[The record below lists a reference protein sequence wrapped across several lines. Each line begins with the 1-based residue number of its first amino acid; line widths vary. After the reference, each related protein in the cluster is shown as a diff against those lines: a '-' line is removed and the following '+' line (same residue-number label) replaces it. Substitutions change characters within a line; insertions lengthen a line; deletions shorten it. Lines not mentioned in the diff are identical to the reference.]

1 MFRERRHGQAMQ
13 LIAAHGARA
22 HERNA
27 SDPVPRKRRLATYRP
42 RRYLASW
49 VRTAQVMSLPPLVLV
64 ARPSPPLARGARVVP
79 QRGHPAAARS
89 RHAGAAAV
97 ASQHRLPAVA
107 PSGALAAS
115 HLPAAEQLRPHQP
128 RRSAPS
134 LGLQRGARPP
144 MQQQRQLL
152 LQGYGGGGTA
162 DDDRAH
168 TQSQRAHPVQTADR
182 NSISAEP
189 DTPPATYQHSAV
201 HDLVELSNA
210 EAAPATSGTEEIS
223 ADDVSSLAWHGGGQ
237 GQRHQRLNLKAADT
251 ARPGVARARS
261 RHNNGGT
268 AGRAERERSFPNRF
282 PKEVQLTAE
291 SAKRWRAQA
300 ETMRIA
306 LGKASEELSRERA
319 RAAECEKARRK
330 AVRALTDART
340 QLSSSAKQATQ
351 AITERREAE
360 LRADKESRAVA
371 QLVRDNERLRMLLR
385 EREKEIAWRRSAL
398 PSERFV
404 GLAAHRPSE
413 AARRNQPQPGEA
425 TAGRQPEVE
434 SGNPAVVSQGEA
446 DSGDGDSDGSDDA
459 DTDGDDI
466 DNGDD
471 DDETEDETED
481 ED

>member
-1 MFRERRHGQAMQ
+1 M
-13 LIAAHGARA
+13 
-22 HERNA
+22 
-27 SDPVPRKRRLATYRP
+27 
-42 RRYLASW
+42 
-49 VRTAQVMSLPPLVLV
+49 
-64 ARPSPPLARGARVVP
+64 
-79 QRGHPAAARS
+79 
-89 RHAGAAAV
+89 

-107 PSGALAAS
+107 PSGALAAAQ
-115 HLPAAEQLRPHQP
+115 LPATEQLRPHPP
-128 RRSAPS
+128 RRSTPC

-144 MQQQRQLL
+144 MQQQRQQLL
-152 LQGYGGGGTA
+152 LNGCGGGTA

-182 NSISAEP
+182 NIISAEL
-189 DTPPATYQHSAV
+189 DAPPATFQHSAV

-210 EAAPATSGTEEIS
+210 EAAPAASGTEEI
-223 ADDVSSLAWHGGGQ
+223 ADVSSLAWHGGGQ
-237 GQRHQRLNLKAADT
+237 GHQRDNLKAADT

-268 AGRAERERSFPNRF
+268 AGRAERALPRERRSF
-282 PKEVQLTAE
+282 KEVQLTAE

-319 RAAECEKARRK
+319 RVAECEKARRK

-351 AITERREAE
+351 ATTERREAE

-371 QLVRDNERLRMLLR
+371 QLVRDNERLRVLLR
-385 EREKEIAWRRSAL
+385 EKEKELVWRRSAL

-404 GLAAHRPSE
+404 GLAAHRASE

-425 TAGRQPEVE
+425 TAGRQPKVE

-446 DSGDGDSDGSDDA
+446 NSGDGDSDGSDDA
-459 DTDGDDI
+459 GTDGDDI
-466 DNGDD
+466 DKGDD
-471 DDETEDETED
+471 DRETEDQTED